1 MARAATSQRALE
13 MEVAPTVDPPED
25 RSLRS
30 HDFAWFWRAHTVSI
44 FGDQLTLVALPIA
57 VFARTHS
64 ALAVGI
70 AASMLSA
77 TTLVFGLFAGALADR
92 LRHRAVLIATD
103 LVRAGVLIFL
113 AFLVA
118 SNDHYPV
125 EAVYIAAFLLGA

>member
-1 MARAATSQRALE
+1 MARAATSRRALE
-13 MEVAPTVDPPED
+13 MEVPLGVDPPED

-30 HDFAWFWRAHTVSI
+30 HDFAWFWRAYTVSI

-92 LRHRAVLIATD
+92 LRHRPVLILTDVVRAAVLAS
-103 LVRAGVLIFL
+103 LGLM
-113 AFLVA
+113 VA
-118 SNDHYPV
+118 STPTYPV
-125 EAVYIAAFLLGA
+125 AAVYA